1 MNLVIFMLYFTIRG
15 VIVNHNISEEHK
27 MHFTT
32 GSVIERYVLNVII
45 VQYIYLVTNVLINVC
60 NV

>member
-1 MNLVIFMLYFTIRG
+1 MMYFTIRG
-15 VIVNHNISEEHK
+15 VIVNRNISKEHK

-32 GSVIERYVLNVII
+32 GSVIDREVLNVII
-45 VQYIYLVTNVLINVC
+45 VQYIYLITNVLSNVC